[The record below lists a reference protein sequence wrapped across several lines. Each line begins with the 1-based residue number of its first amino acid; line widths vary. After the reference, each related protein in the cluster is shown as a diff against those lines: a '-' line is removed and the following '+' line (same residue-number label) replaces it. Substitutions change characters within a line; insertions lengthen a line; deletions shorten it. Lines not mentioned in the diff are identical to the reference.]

1 MTRDGTGE
9 VVDGVHRAPWVA
21 TIHKR
26 EWWNLLLVNRAGY
39 LPDNSQLE
47 RLDLD
52 LPPKQYLSVG
62 PDWLKVWHVPF
73 FGVLLLASLA
83 IKVAARI
90 E

>member
-1 MTRDGTGE
+1 
-9 VVDGVHRAPWVA
+9 
-21 TIHKR
+21 
-26 EWWNLLLVNRAGY
+26 
-39 LPDNSQLE
+39 
-47 RLDLD
+47 
-52 LPPKQYLSVG
+52 LSVG

>member
-1 MTRDGTGE
+1 MEPAARQS
-9 VVDGVHRAPWVA
+9 
-21 TIHKR
+21 
-26 EWWNLLLVNRAGY
+26 AGY

-47 RLDLD
+47 RLDLE
-52 LPPKQYLSVG
+52 LPPKRYLSVG

>member
-1 MTRDGTGE
+1 
-9 VVDGVHRAPWVA
+9 VP

-26 EWWNLLLVNRAGY
+26 EWWNLLLGNQAGY
-39 LPDNSQLE
+39 RPDNSQLE
-47 RLDLD
+47 RLALD

-83 IKVAARI
+83 INVAARV